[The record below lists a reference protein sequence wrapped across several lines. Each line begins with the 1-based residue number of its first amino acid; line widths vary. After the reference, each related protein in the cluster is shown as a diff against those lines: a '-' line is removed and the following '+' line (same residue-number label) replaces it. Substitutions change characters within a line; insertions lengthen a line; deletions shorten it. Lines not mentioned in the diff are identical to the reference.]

1 MSTTAERKGKTNKH
15 FISGR
20 HVKANSEL
28 GYTLVNNPEFER
40 SSESQIHQFNDLYG
54 YIPFKNNEH
63 DSTRAHLHFMYAPW
77 DKHNSAANTVDSSL
91 SSSAAQWLK
100 QAAFIKRQRSFSCIR
115 HPFSLSC
122 PAHSFVH
129 WATHLQKNSLW
140 SILLKQR

>member
-28 GYTLVNNPEFER
+28 GYTLVISHFTEK
-40 SSESQIHQFNDLYG
+40 DLPSPKFTNSTTRMDTSHSKTMNM
-54 YIPFKNNEH
+54 ILQEH
-63 DSTRAHLHFMYAPW
+63 TRTLHM
-77 DKHNSAANTVDSSL
+77 HHETSITAANAVDSSL

-100 QAAFIKRQRSFSCIR
+100 QEAFIKRQCSFSCIR
-115 HPFSLSC
+115 HPFSLSR

-129 WATHLQKNSLW
+129 
-140 SILLKQR
+140 